1 MLRPDQTDH
10 HETRHR
16 GRGDLR
22 FVDPRSHIRRR
33 RHLLLEHRVR
43 KELPEQAVH
52 NRRPDGG
59 FVFVC
64 DPGVA
69 DPVQWYRLGCL
80 EHDSNAIDLYKW
92 DRAATKA
99 SCTAL
104 GGRDCGAYVTSSKR
118 SLDEEVRKDWAK
130 RCTANG
136 KGAEMRIPEIK
147 LMADEK
153 AATNYCK

>member
-1 MLRPDQTDH
+1 MRPVIAAAAIFASSTLAATYAAGDICYSNIECEKNCLNKQYTIADQTVDSSLSA
-10 HETRHR
+10 TRASR
-16 GRGDLR
+16 
-22 FVDPRSHIRRR
+22 I
-33 RHLLLEHRVR
+33 
-43 KELPEQAVH
+43 
-52 NRRPDGG
+52 
-59 FVFVC
+59 
-64 DPGVA
+64 
-69 DPVQWYRLGCL
+69 
-80 EHDSNAIDLYKW
+80 
-92 DRAATKA
+92 RAATKA

>member
-1 MLRPDQTDH
+1 MRPVIAAAAIFASSTLAA
-10 HETRHR
+10 TYAA
-16 GRGDLR
+16 GDICYSNIECEKNCLNKQYTIA
-22 FVDPRSHIRRR
+22 D
-33 RHLLLEHRVR
+33 E
-43 KELPEQAVH
+43 
-52 NRRPDGG
+52 DGG

-80 EHDSNAIDLYKW
+80 EHDSNALDLYKW

-104 GGRDCGAYVTSSKR
+104 GGRDCGACVTSSKR